1 MTIRIL
7 IMRKAVLFFLLIT
20 SFSGFSQKET
30 ILSVSEPGKV
40 GLSASVLNEVDTL
53 MQHYVD
59 QKKLPGMVTMVAR
72 HGKVVSFKKFGVM
85 GVGKPMQSEAIFRIA
100 SMTKP
105 ITSVAVMMLYDEGRF
120 QLDDPVS
127 KYIPEFNDLK
137 VFTSIDAT
145 GMKLAYQVKQMTIR
159 NLLMHTSGLA
169 SGGENTPVDSMYR
182 AADLSGG
189 TLKDMI
195 LKLARIPL
203 LYQPGTRWNYSRS
216 SDVLAYLV
224 EVISGKSF
232 DVFLKE
238 RIFKPL
244 KMEDTDY
251 SVPNE
256 KLNRVAAVYSPGDS
270 NGIKVLTNPEI
281 SNVSAPVKFFSGN
294 GGLMST
300 AADYMIFAQ
309 MLLNKGEY
317 NGVRLL
323 KSKTVELMTSDH
335 ITSEIMPDESFFG
348 PLLSGMGFGLGLAVV
363 KETSNSDFKGSAG
376 SYWWAGTANTYFYID
391 PKEDLILVFMT
402 QFVPNF
408 YYPVCKE
415 FRELVYKSIID

>member
-1 MTIRIL
+1 
-7 IMRKAVLFFLLIT
+7 MRKAVLFSLLIV
-20 SFSGFSQKET
+20 SFSGFSQQET
-30 ILSVSEPGKV
+30 ILPVSEPGKV
-40 GLSASVLNEVDTL
+40 GLSSTELSQVDKL
-53 MQHYVD
+53 MQRYVD

-72 HGKVVSFKKFGVM
+72 HGKVVSFKKYGVM
-85 GVGKPMQSEAIFRIA
+85 GVGKPMQLDAIFRIA

-127 KYIPEFNDLK
+127 KYIPEFKDLK
-137 VFTSIDAT
+137 VFSSIDAT
-145 GMKLAYQVKQMTIR
+145 GINLTEQVEQMTIR

-224 EVISGKSF
+224 EVISGKPF

-244 KMEDTDY
+244 KMEDSDY
-251 SVPNE
+251 FVTKV

-270 NGIKVLTNPEI
+270 IGIQVLTNPEI
-281 SNVSAPVKFFSGN
+281 NNVSTPVKFFSGN

-309 MLLNKGEY
+309 M
-317 NGVRLL
+317 
-323 KSKTVELMTSDH
+323 S
-335 ITSEIMPDESFFG
+335 
-348 PLLSGMGFGLGLAVV
+348 
-363 KETSNSDFKGSAG
+363 
-376 SYWWAGTANTYFYID
+376 
-391 PKEDLILVFMT
+391 
-402 QFVPNF
+402 
-408 YYPVCKE
+408 
-415 FRELVYKSIID
+415 

>member
-1 MTIRIL
+1 M
-7 IMRKAVLFFLLIT
+7 FFLLLI
-20 SFSGFSQKET
+20 SLPGLSQQGN
-30 ILSVSEPGKV
+30 ILPASAPRKV
-40 GLSASVLNEVDTL
+40 GLSASVLSQVDTL
-53 MQHYVD
+53 MQRYVD

-72 HGKVVSFKKFGVM
+72 RGKVASFQKYGAM
-85 GVGKPMQSEAIFRIA
+85 DAGKPMQLNAIFRIA

-105 ITSVAVMMLYDEGRF
+105 ITSVAVMMLYEEGCF

-127 KYIPEFNDLK
+127 KYIPEFKDLK
-137 VFTSIDAT
+137 VLTSIDAA
-145 GMKLAYQVKQMTIR
+145 GMKLTDQVKQMTIR

-182 AADLSGG
+182 DADLSGG

-195 LKLARIPL
+195 RKLARIPL

-224 EVISGKSF
+224 EVITGKTF

-251 SVPNE
+251 SVPEE
-256 KLNRVAAVYSPGDS
+256 KLNRVSAVYSPADS
-270 NGIKVLTNPEI
+270 NGIKVVTNPGI
-281 SNVSAPVKFFSGN
+281 NNVSAPVKFFSGN
-294 GGLMST
+294 GGLLST
-300 AADYMIFAQ
+300 ASDYMIFAQ

-323 KSKTVELMTSDH
+323 KSKTAGLMTSNQ
-335 ITSEIMPDESFFG
+335 ITSEIMPDDNFFG
-348 PLLSGMGFGLGLAVV
+348 PLLSGMGFGFGLAVV
-363 KETSNSDFKGSAG
+363 KETGQSGYTGTAC
-376 SYWWAGTANTYFYID
+376 SYWWAGAANTYFYVD
-391 PKEDLILVFMT
+391 PKEELILVFMT

-415 FRELVYKSIID
+415 FREMVYKSMVD